1 MEELPDLKPDL
12 QISIAQGPYNSGKTW
27 KTQGIFFT
35 QGKPG
40 KLREFQIFFFDSGKT
55 RGIL

>member
-1 MEELPDLKPDL
+1 MKLCLL
-12 QISIAQGPYNSGKTW
+12 QGPYNSGKTW

-40 KLREFQIFFFDSGKT
+40 KLREFRIFFLDSGKT
-55 RGIL
+55 QGIL